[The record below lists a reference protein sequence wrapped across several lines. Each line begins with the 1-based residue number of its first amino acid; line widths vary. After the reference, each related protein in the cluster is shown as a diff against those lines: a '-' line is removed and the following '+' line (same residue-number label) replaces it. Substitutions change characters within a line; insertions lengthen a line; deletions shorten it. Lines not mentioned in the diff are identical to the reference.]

1 MIMYWAVPKTTKES
15 QVKKMTEKIG
25 FEIIDQRPQGDFVNY
40 KLKEKGKNKVGQPQK
55 DITKEEIL
63 ALRKKGNS
71 MYVIAKMLGVSR
83 KTLYNRIGEKP
94 KKKISSLK

>member
-1 MIMYWAVPKTTKES
+1 MEMYLGVPKTVKES
-15 QVKKMTEKIG
+15 QVKKMAEKLNC
-25 FEIIDQRPQGDFVNY
+25 EIIDHIQQGNFVNY

-63 ALRKKGNS
+63 ALRDKGNS
-71 MYVIAKMLGVSR
+71 MYAIAKMVGVSR

-94 KKKISSLK
+94 RKRFPL

>member
-1 MIMYWAVPKTTKES
+1 MEMFWAVPSDVPASK
-15 QVKKMTEKIG
+15 VKKMADRIG
-25 FEIIDQRPQGDFVNY
+25 FVLVDSRQRGEFTDY
-40 KLKEKGKNKVGQPQK
+40 KLSDKIQKPVGQPKK

-71 MYVIAKMLGVSR
+71 MYAIAKMLGVSR

-94 KKKISSLK
+94 RKRFPL